1 MTYRGQVKNGQIVLD
16 QGARLRDGTLVEVT
30 AMNDTAPDPAPGTA
44 AASVETH
51 ATWTNGAVGAHAA
64 PSQPDNLSA
73 REAELLGQINAGL
86 PGETWARYH
95 ELLRKRDDVTLTPA
109 EQRDLV
115 ALSDEI
121 EQANASRI
129 ALAAELAR
137 VRRVPLTTLLH
148 DLGIPGGP
156 RG

>member
-1 MTYRGQVKNGQIVLD
+1 
-16 QGARLRDGTLVEVT
+16 
-30 AMNDTAPDPAPGTA
+30 
-44 AASVETH
+44 
-51 ATWTNGAVGAHAA
+51 
-64 PSQPDNLSA
+64 
-73 REAELLGQINAGL
+73 
-86 PGETWARYH
+86 
-95 ELLRKRDDVTLTPA
+95 VTLTPA

-121 EQANASRI
+121 EQANAARI